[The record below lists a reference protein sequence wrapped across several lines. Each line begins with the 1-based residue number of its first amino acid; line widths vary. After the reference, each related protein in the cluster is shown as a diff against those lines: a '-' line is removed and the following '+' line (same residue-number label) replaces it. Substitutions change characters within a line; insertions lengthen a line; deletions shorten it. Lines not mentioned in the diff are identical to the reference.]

1 MKLFSKSHKT
11 LMSKKFSLM
20 LLSGT
25 LTWMVVSI
33 LSMSDSIVAGVAID
47 SYAVAGVT
55 LVTPIYSLS
64 AFFGSLFS
72 IGVPVLYTTEMGKF
86 NKEKA
91 DRIFGTGMLL
101 SILIGSILFILVNL
115 FGEVYLCSSS
125 PLKEVLSKAN
135 EYLYWMR
142 FTILILPLQTF
153 IGAMVLSD
161 GDESISN
168 IANVIQV
175 VGNIIFSIIL
185 SKLMG
190 IYGIGLASFLFYAI
204 SIVILFLHFL
214 KKNNSLRLNLYFS
227 LDILKGVL
235 HYSLINSSSY
245 LFLSIFV
252 VIVST
257 FVSTKYGPEYLI
269 LASAIMLCR
278 EFQVLFDGIGEAINP
293 IFSVYVAEKNHKGL
307 RFAYS
312 LANKAAIIEG
322 TCVTIFL
329 MLIAPYVPQILNITD
344 PILIH
349 SVVIAIR
356 LVSLNSI
363 FVSLL
368 YLLTSYYLVIE
379 HITLGLIV
387 CAMRDVV
394 LSIVFIIILG
404 GAFNLT
410 GMLIGIAI
418 APAIAYILLMICI
431 TLRYGSKDCPLLL
444 SQVEE
449 AKNYYLFNITT
460 KHDEIISMQKEIE
473 MILNKHSVNK
483 RTISETMLLI
493 EEMYVLISQMNNN
506 KEVFVE
512 CTVFVH
518 PNGIQ
523 IISKDDGVSF
533 DMADE
538 NISTKSLSAY
548 TVSMYLEKKE
558 FTNRHLTTM
567 SFNCNSFFIN

>member
-1 MKLFSKSHKT
+1 MKLFSKSYKT
-11 LMSKKFSLM
+11 LMSRKFSSM

-25 LTWMVVSI
+25 LTWIVVSI
-33 LSMSDSIVAGVAID
+33 LSMSDSIVAGVVIG

-72 IGVPVLYTTEMGKF
+72 IGVPVLYTIEMGKF

-91 DRIFGTGMLL
+91 DRIFGTGMLM
-101 SILIGSILFILVNL
+101 SILIGSILFVLVNL
-115 FGEVYLCSSS
+115 FGEIYLCSSS

-204 SIVILFLHFL
+204 SIVILFVHFL
-214 KKNNSLRLNLYFS
+214 KKNNSLRLNLHFS

-235 HYSLINSSSY
+235 HYSLIDSSSY

-329 MLIAPYVPQILNITD
+329 MLIAPFVPQVLNISD
-344 PILIH
+344 PMLIH
-349 SVVIAIR
+349 TAIIAIR

-418 APAIAYILLMICI
+418 APIVAYIFLMIYI
-431 TLRYGSKDCPLLL
+431 TVRYGSKDCPLIL

-449 AKNYYLFNITT
+449 AKNYYLFNITNR
-460 KHDEIISMQKEIE
+460 HNEIISMQKEIE
-473 MILNKHSVNK
+473 TILNKHNVGK
-483 RTISETMLLI
+483 KTISKTMLLI
-493 EEMYVLISQMNNN
+493 EEMYVLISQMNND
-506 KEVFVE
+506 KDVFVE

-558 FTNRHLTTM
+558 FTNCHLTTM
-567 SFNCNSFFIN
+567 SFNRNSFFIN

>member
-11 LMSKKFSLM
+11 LMSKKFSSM

-47 SYAVAGVT
+47 SYAVAAVT

-185 SKLMG
+185 SKLIG

-204 SIVILFLHFL
+204 SIVILFVHFL

-227 LDILKGVL
+227 LDTLKGVL
-235 HYSLINSSSY
+235 HYSLIDSSSY

-322 TCVTIFL
+322 ICVTIFL
-329 MLIAPYVPQILNITD
+329 MLIAPFVPQVLNISD
-344 PILIH
+344 PMLIH
-349 SVVIAIR
+349 TAIIAIR

-394 LSIVFIIILG
+394 LSIAFIIILG
-404 GAFNLT
+404 GVFNLT
-410 GMLIGIAI
+410 GMLVGIAI
-418 APAIAYILLMICI
+418 APAIAYILLMIYI

-449 AKNYYLFNITT
+449 AKNYYLFNITAR
-460 KHDEIISMQKEIE
+460 HDEIISMQKEIE
-473 MILNKHSVNK
+473 IILNKHSVNK
-483 RTISETMLLI
+483 RIISETMLLI

-518 PNGIQ
+518 PDGIQ

-558 FTNRHLTTM
+558 FTNHHLTTM

>member
-1 MKLFSKSHKT
+1 MKLFSKNHKT
-11 LMSKKFSLM
+11 LMSKKFSSM

-33 LSMSDSIVAGVAID
+33 LSMADSIVAGVAID

-204 SIVILFLHFL
+204 SIVILFVHFL
-214 KKNNSLRLNLYFS
+214 KKSNSLRLNLYFS
-227 LDILKGVL
+227 LDTLKGVL
-235 HYSLINSSSY
+235 HYSLIDSSSY

-269 LASAIMLCR
+269 LASVIMLCR

-307 RFAYS
+307 RYAYS

-322 TCVTIFL
+322 ICVTIFL
-329 MLIAPYVPQILNITD
+329 ILIAPFVPQVLNISD
-344 PILIH
+344 PMLIH
-349 SVVIAIR
+349 TAIIAIR

-368 YLLTSYYLVIE
+368 YLLTSYYLVIG

-410 GMLIGIAI
+410 GMLVGIAI
-418 APAIAYILLMICI
+418 APAIAYILLMIYI

-473 MILNKHSVNK
+473 IILNKHSVNK

-493 EEMYVLISQMNNN
+493 EEMYVLILQMNNN
-506 KEVFVE
+506 KEVLVE

-518 PNGIQ
+518 PDGIQ

>member
-11 LMSKKFSLM
+11 LMSKKFSSM

-91 DRIFGTGMLL
+91 DRIFGTGMFL

-115 FGEVYLCSSS
+115 FGEVYLSSSS

-204 SIVILFLHFL
+204 SIVILFIHFL

-235 HYSLINSSSY
+235 HYSLIDSSSY

-322 TCVTIFL
+322 ICVTIFL
-329 MLIAPYVPQILNITD
+329 MLIASFVPQVLNISD
-344 PILIH
+344 PMLIH
-349 SVVIAIR
+349 TVIIAIR

-368 YLLTSYYLVIE
+368 YLLTSYYLVIK

-394 LSIVFIIILG
+394 LSIVFIIIL
-404 GAFNLT
+404 
-410 GMLIGIAI
+410 
-418 APAIAYILLMICI
+418 
-431 TLRYGSKDCPLLL
+431 
-444 SQVEE
+444 
-449 AKNYYLFNITT
+449 
-460 KHDEIISMQKEIE
+460 
-473 MILNKHSVNK
+473 
-483 RTISETMLLI
+483 
-493 EEMYVLISQMNNN
+493 
-506 KEVFVE
+506 
-512 CTVFVH
+512 
-518 PNGIQ
+518 
-523 IISKDDGVSF
+523 
-533 DMADE
+533 
-538 NISTKSLSAY
+538 
-548 TVSMYLEKKE
+548 
-558 FTNRHLTTM
+558 
-567 SFNCNSFFIN
+567 

>member
-11 LMSKKFSLM
+11 LMSKKFSSM

-91 DRIFGTGMLL
+91 DRIFGTGMFL

-115 FGEVYLCSSS
+115 FGEVYLSSSS

-204 SIVILFLHFL
+204 SIVILFIHFL

-235 HYSLINSSSY
+235 HYSLIDSSSY

-322 TCVTIFL
+322 ICVTIFL
-329 MLIAPYVPQILNITD
+329 MLIASFVPQVLNISD
-344 PILIH
+344 PMLIH
-349 SVVIAIR
+349 TVIIAIR

-368 YLLTSYYLVIE
+368 YLLTSYYLVIK

-410 GMLIGIAI
+410 GMLVGIAI
-418 APAIAYILLMICI
+418 APVIAYILLMIYI

>member
-11 LMSKKFSLM
+11 LMSKKFSSM

-91 DRIFGTGMLL
+91 DRIFGTGMFL

-115 FGEVYLCSSS
+115 FGEVYLSSSS

-204 SIVILFLHFL
+204 SIVILFIHFL

-227 LDILKGVL
+227 LDILV
-235 HYSLINSSSY
+235 
-245 LFLSIFV
+245 F
-252 VIVST
+252 
-257 FVSTKYGPEYLI
+257 
-269 LASAIMLCR
+269 
-278 EFQVLFDGIGEAINP
+278 FQ
-293 IFSVYVAEKNHKGL
+293 S
-307 RFAYS
+307 
-312 LANKAAIIEG
+312 
-322 TCVTIFL
+322 
-329 MLIAPYVPQILNITD
+329 
-344 PILIH
+344 
-349 SVVIAIR
+349 
-356 LVSLNSI
+356 
-363 FVSLL
+363 
-368 YLLTSYYLVIE
+368 
-379 HITLGLIV
+379 
-387 CAMRDVV
+387 
-394 LSIVFIIILG
+394 
-404 GAFNLT
+404 
-410 GMLIGIAI
+410 
-418 APAIAYILLMICI
+418 
-431 TLRYGSKDCPLLL
+431 
-444 SQVEE
+444 
-449 AKNYYLFNITT
+449 
-460 KHDEIISMQKEIE
+460 
-473 MILNKHSVNK
+473 
-483 RTISETMLLI
+483 
-493 EEMYVLISQMNNN
+493 
-506 KEVFVE
+506 
-512 CTVFVH
+512 
-518 PNGIQ
+518 
-523 IISKDDGVSF
+523 
-533 DMADE
+533 
-538 NISTKSLSAY
+538 
-548 TVSMYLEKKE
+548 
-558 FTNRHLTTM
+558 
-567 SFNCNSFFIN
+567 

>member
-11 LMSKKFSLM
+11 LMSKKFSSM

-115 FGEVYLCSSS
+115 FGEVYLSSSS

-204 SIVILFLHFL
+204 SIVILFIHFL

-235 HYSLINSSSY
+235 HYSLIDSSSY

-322 TCVTIFL
+322 ICVTIFL
-329 MLIAPYVPQILNITD
+329 MLIAPFVPQVLNISD
-344 PILIH
+344 PMLIH
-349 SVVIAIR
+349 TAIIAIR

-394 LSIVFIIILG
+394 LSIAFIIILG

-410 GMLIGIAI
+410 GMLVGIAI
-418 APAIAYILLMICI
+418 APAIAYILLMIYI

-460 KHDEIISMQKEIE
+460 RHDEIISMQKEIE
-473 MILNKHSVNK
+473 IILNKHSVNK

-558 FTNRHLTTM
+558 FNNRHLTTM

>member
-1 MKLFSKSHKT
+1 MKLFSRGHKT
-11 LMSKKFSLM
+11 LMSKKFSSM
-20 LLSGT
+20 LLSAT

-47 SYAVAGVT
+47 SYAVAAVT

-72 IGVPVLYTTEMGKF
+72 IGVPILYTIEMGKF

-115 FGEVYLCSSS
+115 FGEVYLCSSF

-190 IYGIGLASFLFYAI
+190 IYGIGLASSLFYAI
-204 SIVILFLHFL
+204 SIVILFVHFL
-214 KKNNSLRLNLYFS
+214 KKKNSLRLNLYFS

-235 HYSLINSSSY
+235 HYSLIDSSSY

-322 TCVTIFL
+322 ICVTIFL
-329 MLIAPYVPQILNITD
+329 MLIAPFVPQVLNISD
-344 PILIH
+344 PMLIH
-349 SVVIAIR
+349 TAIIAIR

-394 LSIVFIIILG
+394 LSIVLIIILG

-410 GMLIGIAI
+410 GMLVGIAI
-418 APAIAYILLMICI
+418 APAIAYILLMIYI

-473 MILNKHSVNK
+473 IILNKHSVNK

-512 CTVFVH
+512 CAVFVH
-518 PNGIQ
+518 PDGIH
-523 IISKDDGVSF
+523 IISKDDGISF

>member
-1 MKLFSKSHKT
+1 MKLFSNSHKT
-11 LMSKKFSLM
+11 LMSRKFSSM
-20 LLSGT
+20 LLSGS

-33 LSMSDSIVAGVAID
+33 LSMSDSIVAGVAIG

-115 FGEVYLCSSS
+115 FGEIYLCSSS

-204 SIVILFLHFL
+204 SIVILFVHFL

-235 HYSLINSSSY
+235 HYSLIDSSSY

-257 FVSTKYGPEYLI
+257 FVSVKYGPEYLI

-293 IFSVYVAEKNHKGL
+293 FFSVYVAEKNHKGL
-307 RFAYS
+307 RYAYA
-312 LANKAAIIEG
+312 LAEKAAIIEG
-322 TCVTIFL
+322 ICVTIFL
-329 MLIAPYVPQILNITD
+329 IIVAPFVPQVLNISDPMLIHTAI
-344 PILIH
+344 
-349 SVVIAIR
+349 IAIR

-379 HITLGLIV
+379 HITFGLIV

-394 LSIVFIIILG
+394 LSIVLIIILG

-410 GMLIGIAI
+410 GMLVGIAI
-418 APAIAYILLMICI
+418 APAIAYILLMIYI

-460 KHDEIISMQKEIE
+460 RHDEIISMQKEIE
-473 MILNKHSVNK
+473 IILNKHSVNK

-512 CTVFVH
+512 CTVFVRSD
-518 PNGIQ
+518 GIH

>member
-11 LMSKKFSLM
+11 LMSKKFSSM

-33 LSMSDSIVAGVAID
+33 LSMVDSIVAGVAID

-72 IGVPVLYTTEMGKF
+72 IGVPVLYTTEMDKF

-91 DRIFGTGMLL
+91 DQIFGTGMLL

-115 FGEVYLCSSS
+115 CGEIYLCSSS

-161 GDESISN
+161 GDESIPN

-278 EFQVLFDGIGEAINP
+278 EFQVLFEGIGEAINP

-322 TCVTIFL
+322 ICVTIFL
-329 MLIAPYVPQILNITD
+329 MLIAPFVPQVLNISD
-344 PILIH
+344 PMLIH
-349 SVVIAIR
+349 TAIIAIR

-379 HITLGLIV
+379 HITLGLVV

-394 LSIVFIIILG
+394 LSIAFIIILG
-404 GAFNLT
+404 GVFNLT
-410 GMLIGIAI
+410 GMLVGIAI
-418 APAIAYILLMICI
+418 APAIAYILLMIYI

-449 AKNYYLFNITT
+449 AKNYYLFNISTR
-460 KHDEIISMQKEIE
+460 HDEIISMQKEIE

-518 PNGIQ
+518 PDGIQ

>member
-11 LMSKKFSLM
+11 LMSKKFSSM

-91 DRIFGTGMLL
+91 DRIFGTGMLM
-101 SILIGSILFILVNL
+101 SILIGSILFVLVNL
-115 FGEVYLCSSS
+115 FGEIYLCSSS

-322 TCVTIFL
+322 ICVTIFL
-329 MLIAPYVPQILNITD
+329 MLIAPFVPQVLNISD
-344 PILIH
+344 PMLIH
-349 SVVIAIR
+349 TAIIAIR

-394 LSIVFIIILG
+394 LSIAFIIILG

-418 APAIAYILLMICI
+418 APIVAYILLMIYI

>member
-1 MKLFSKSHKT
+1 MKLFSRGHKT
-11 LMSKKFSLM
+11 LMSKKFSSM

-91 DRIFGTGMLL
+91 DRIFGTGMFL

-115 FGEVYLCSSS
+115 FGEVYLSSSS

-204 SIVILFLHFL
+204 SIVILFIHFL

-235 HYSLINSSSY
+235 HYSLIDSSSY

-322 TCVTIFL
+322 ICVTIFL
-329 MLIAPYVPQILNITD
+329 MLIASFVPQVLNISD
-344 PILIH
+344 PMLIH
-349 SVVIAIR
+349 TVIIAIR

-368 YLLTSYYLVIE
+368 YLLTSYYLVIK

-410 GMLIGIAI
+410 GMLVGIAI
-418 APAIAYILLMICI
+418 APVIAYILLMIYI

-518 PNGIQ
+518 PDGIQ